1 VNSYD
6 LYLYIDGVPT
16 VDQTGRALEA
26 FAPQWDGQMAWW
38 VTDPKDRGSGV
49 RCGLLVEPPVAPLA
63 DRLNHPA
70 MAAVVLSTDDAR
82 TDKDFVNQLN
92 MMGVLQ
98 RALGGSV
105 YDPQADTVL
114 ATPEALSQFSATK
127 VVQYFNQGESF
138 QREVE
143 AGAETR
149 LLLGGDSLWEPSDEQ
164 MEEVMVENRGM
175 MITALITL
183 ALLIVFIAMAVQKS
197 CGG

>member
-1 VNSYD
+1 MNSYD

-16 VDQTGRALEA
+16 VDQTGRALEP

-63 DRLNHPA
+63 GRLTHPV
-70 MAAVVLSTDDAR
+70 MAAVVVSTDGAR
-82 TDKDFVNQLN
+82 ADKDFVNQLN
-92 MMGVLQ
+92 MVGVLQ

-114 ATPEALSQFSATK
+114 ATPEQLSQFGATK
-127 VVQYFNQGESF
+127 VVQYFNQGDSF

-143 AGAETR
+143 AGAEAR

-164 MEEVMVENRGM
+164 LDEVIAENRGM

-183 ALLIVFIAMAVQKS
+183 ALLIVFIGMAIHKS